1 MGEGEVAEGKP
12 TQRVIYTGKLQIT
25 IIKAEE
31 LEKMDL
37 LQKADPYVNVKYGSQ
52 LSKSNK
58 KKNTLTPEWNHKVEL
73 SLEGENLEEIEI
85 EVMDWERLGKDE
97 PMGKV
102 TLPLEVAVEKSSEGG
117 FWLNLEDCKS
127 GKVLVSSEF
136 SGTRT
141 LRTVTTKITTKTTKT
156 ETVEGRTSVSSGNQ
170 SKLHG
175 DKNVQQDPVPT
186 LGEGEEGDNIPD
198 GNGKQSSTKE
208 TTVSWKDTD
217 DMAQGLK
224 SSLLKDDTKQPIVSE
239 KSEED
244 TITAAGNAPKEDEK
258 TENVSRSAVI
268 EVARSTVTKVIKDAQ
283 QKVAEDKSIKA
294 SKEDDT
300 KIDPEGKKKIAKE
313 NEQKT
318 TKSLDWKDD
327 EGGAKELKSK
337 LLGEEKRDDTVK
349 VLTVAEATVTKVIED
364 AKQKIAEN
372 SSNKTLPITEDEDAE
387 QDDKTVKDTAKEVDI
402 KSDIL
407 EGQNAEQ
414 ASSKESST
422 SWRDEKGG
430 AKGLR
435 AKLLEGKAEGEGAAV
450 DNEALRSASEATV
463 TKVIADAKQKVSEDE
478 SSGTVGTVG
487 KKEIE
492 IN

>member
-73 SLEGENLEEIEI
+73 SFEGENLEEIEI

-141 LRTVTTKITTKTTKT
+141 LRTITTKITTRTTKI
-156 ETVEGRTSVSSGNQ
+156 ETVVGRTSISSGNQ
-170 SKLHG
+170 SKLHE
-175 DKNVQQDPVPT
+175 DENVQQDPVPT
-186 LGEGEEGDNIPD
+186 LGQGEEGDKIPD
-198 GNGKQSSTKE
+198 ENGKQTSTKE
-208 TTVSWKDTD
+208 TTVSWKETD
-217 DMAQGLK
+217 DGAQGLK
-224 SSLLKDDTKQPIVSE
+224 SSSLKDETKQPIVSE

-244 TITAAGNAPKEDEK
+244 TIAAGNAPKEDEK
-258 TENVSRSAVI
+258 TENVSSSAVI

-283 QKVAEDKSIKA
+283 QKVAEDKSIQA
-294 SKEDDT
+294 SKEDHT
-300 KIDPEGKKKIAKE
+300 KIDPEIKKKTAKE
-313 NEQKT
+313 NEQET
-318 TKSLDWKDD
+318 TKSLD
-327 EGGAKELKSK
+327 
-337 LLGEEKRDDTVK
+337 
-349 VLTVAEATVTKVIED
+349 
-364 AKQKIAEN
+364 
-372 SSNKTLPITEDEDAE
+372 
-387 QDDKTVKDTAKEVDI
+387 
-402 KSDIL
+402 
-407 EGQNAEQ
+407 
-414 ASSKESST
+414 
-422 SWRDEKGG
+422 
-430 AKGLR
+430 
-435 AKLLEGKAEGEGAAV
+435 
-450 DNEALRSASEATV
+450 
-463 TKVIADAKQKVSEDE
+463 
-478 SSGTVGTVG
+478 
-487 KKEIE
+487 
-492 IN
+492 